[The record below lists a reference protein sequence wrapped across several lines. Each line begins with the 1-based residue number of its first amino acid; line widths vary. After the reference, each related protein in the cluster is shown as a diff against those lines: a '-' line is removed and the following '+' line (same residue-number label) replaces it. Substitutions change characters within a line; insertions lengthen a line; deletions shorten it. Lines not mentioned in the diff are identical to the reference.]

1 MHETV
6 LDKTVLDKTVFG
18 KTVFGKTVFG
28 KTVFGKTVSSSSAG
42 SDRGT
47 GLSVSPV
54 WGAVALAS
62 LVALALLAPSG
73 LWLLAFLGVVILV
86 HELGHL
92 LVAQRVGM
100 RPTEFFW
107 GFGPEIVAFQRG
119 DLRIGLKAVF
129 LGGYVKIPGMTPT
142 EKLADGVDEAGT
154 YRAASHAG
162 RMVTILA
169 GCVVNLVC
177 ALVAFGL
184 ANYLEGAAALGAV
197 GSAFDDLWFV
207 ISGTGQALWTWVTDI
222 TSYLGATV
230 TGSEPPV
237 RFMSPVAQ
245 AEVTAQAVEAGTV
258 TALRWFGILSCAIGA
273 INLLPLPP
281 LDGGHAAS
289 IVIER
294 VLQIVRRDRAIRFD
308 LRVLN
313 PLAYAT
319 VFVLVGLS
327 LSALVMDLRSL
338 GWY

>member
-1 MHETV
+1 MNETV
-6 LDKTVLDKTVFG
+6 LNESLLNE
-18 KTVFGKTVFG
+18 
-28 KTVFGKTVSSSSAG
+28 TVSGRSTSSHRSE
-42 SDRGT
+42 
-47 GLSVSPV
+47 LSISPL

-62 LVALALLAPSG
+62 MIALALFAPSG

-107 GFGPEIVAFQRG
+107 GFGPEIVAIQRG

-142 EKLADGVDEAGT
+142 EKLAEGVDEAGT
-154 YRAASHAG
+154 YRAAGHAR
-162 RMVTILA
+162 RMATILA

-177 ALVAFGL
+177 ALIAFGL
-184 ANYLEGAAALGAV
+184 ANALEGAAALSAV
-197 GSAFDDLWFV
+197 GTAFDDLWFV

-237 RFMSPVAQ
+237 RFMSPVSQ
-245 AEVTAQAVEAGTV
+245 AEVTSQAVEAGAV

-294 VLQIVRRDRAIRFD
+294 ALQIVRRDRAIRFD